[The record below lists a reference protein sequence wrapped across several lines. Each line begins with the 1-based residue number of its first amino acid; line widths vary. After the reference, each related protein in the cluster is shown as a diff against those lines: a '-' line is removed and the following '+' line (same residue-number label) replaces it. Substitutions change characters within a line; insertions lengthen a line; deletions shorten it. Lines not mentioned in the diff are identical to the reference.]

1 VERYRVV
8 PASYVVLRRR
18 EQVLML
24 LRSGTGFMD
33 GYWAVPAGHV
43 EDGES
48 ALEAAL
54 REVREEVGVTVTPGD
69 LLPLC
74 AMHRTQ
80 RNGNPI
86 DERVDFFFTA
96 SVWTG
101 EPRLLET
108 DKAAGLDWF
117 DLAALPD
124 PVVPHEQ
131 VVLDALR
138 AGVVPAVLTHGF

>member
-1 VERYRVV
+1 MERYRVV
-8 PASYVVLRRR
+8 PASYVVLRRG

-54 REVREEVGVTVTPGD
+54 REAREEVGVTVAPGD

>member
-1 VERYRVV
+1 MV
-8 PASYVVLRRR
+8 PASYVVLRRG

-48 ALEAAL
+48 ALDAAL
-54 REVREEVGVTVTPGD
+54 REVCEEVGVTVAPGD